1 MFKGLGIFYQKD
13 SFVKSLNATFIA
25 LIPKRKGAVEVK
37 DFRPISLL
45 GSVYKIIAKLLAE
58 RLKLVVDKLVSEHQN
73 AFIEGRQIVDATL
86 VANLSIEKLM
96 KSKKRGVAC
105 KLDLEKAYDH
115 VNWSCLLNILK
126 QMNFGDK
133 WIEWISYCKSSVKFC
148 ILITGVHMVFLSLKE
163 A

>member
-1 MFKGLGIFYQKD
+1 MMFKGLGIFYQKD

-96 KSKKRGVAC
+96 KSKKRRVAAS
-105 KLDLEKAYDH
+105 L
-115 VNWSCLLNILK
+115 ILK
-126 QMNFGDK
+126 RLTTM
-133 WIEWISYCKSSVKFC
+133 
-148 ILITGVHMVFLSLKE
+148 LTGHVY
-163 A
+163 